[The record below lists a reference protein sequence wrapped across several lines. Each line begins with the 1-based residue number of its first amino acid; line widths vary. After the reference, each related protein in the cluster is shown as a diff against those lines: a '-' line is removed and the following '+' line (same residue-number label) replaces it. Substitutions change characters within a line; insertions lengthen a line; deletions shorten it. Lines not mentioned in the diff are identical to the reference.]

1 MLSVGRPEARRFG
14 PLYDDFAARVRTFG
28 VEIESR
34 WVAEVRAGGRYS
46 DAHVREREAASL
58 RGALPPRR
66 HAIAV
71 TPEGTPATTEQFAK
85 RLTGWSTPVAVFL
98 IGGPL
103 GLDPAFVAE
112 AEATLS
118 LSKMTFP
125 HDLARVMLAEQ
136 IYRAVTLLRRVPY
149 HK

>member
-14 PLYDDFAARVRTFG
+14 PLYDDFAARVRAFG
-28 VEIESR
+28 IEIESR
-34 WVAEVRAGGRYS
+34 WVAEVRSGGRYS
-46 DAHVREREAASL
+46 DAHVREREAAAL

-71 TPEGTPATTEQFAK
+71 TPDGTPATTEQFAK
-85 RLTGWSTPVAVFL
+85 RLTTWSTPVAAFL

-103 GLDPAFVAE
+103 GLGPALVAE

-125 HDLARVMLAEQ
+125 HELARVMLAEQ
-136 IYRAVTLLRRVPY
+136 IYRAATLLRRVPY